1 MERKKK
7 IKAVIFVWIVLS
19 VFLGQSI
26 QGNNSVQGISTLSIE
41 QEDTPEDI
49 QEDKSDLM
57 ISEIQEGGEP
67 WFFYVY
73 WIQMKESL
81 SEYLYKYS
89 DETFAPKIHQI
100 ITYVIDVIANVP
112 ILFVLLLLSVVFA
125 SNLIIVTIVLMIT
138 SFYKSGR
145 EVYRKGLDERCEA
158 ILIGYLFGEVSLSEV
173 VDNLSSVK
181 GLFGKNILIDLLY
194 NYQQNL
200 SGEYSD
206 RILLL
211 YKELNL
217 DGISGRKMK
226 SFFSSTR
233 IKGIRELASLYPSDA
248 KDLIVKLVKDRN
260 VEVRSEAQI
269 AYVFLDSQSTFD
281 FLKDLE
287 SPLSTWVQLN
297 ILSYLKMNEKQVPSF
312 GKYINSENND
322 VQDFSIRMIDYF
334 QQNENAQLII
344 DLLDHPHHQ
353 TRFYVY
359 QAIRHLELEEAI
371 EKVKAKFKEET
382 YPNRVEILRILG
394 DLGGESD
401 LDIFQEVLSSG
412 NIRLKLQACRTLYNM
427 GEKGRSLLAKNS
439 EIENLGLMPF
449 IEHIKDKRN

>member
-1 MERKKK
+1 MGRKKK

-19 VFLGQSI
+19 MFLGQSI
-26 QGNNSVQGISTLSIE
+26 QGNNSVQEMSISSIE
-41 QEDTPEDI
+41 QEDTPADI
-49 QEDKSDLM
+49 QIDQSDLM
-57 ISEIQEGGEP
+57 ISENQEEGR

-73 WIQMKESL
+73 WMQMKENL
-81 SEYLYKYS
+81 YEYLYKYS
-89 DETFAPKIHQI
+89 DETFAPKMHQI
-100 ITYVIDVIANVP
+100 VTYVVDVIANVP

-125 SNLIIVTIVLMIT
+125 SNLIVVAVVLMIT

-145 EVYRKGLDERCEA
+145 EVYKKTLDDRCEE
-158 ILIGYLFGEVSLSEV
+158 ILIGYLFGEVSLNEV
-173 VDNLSSVK
+173 ADNLSNVK
-181 GLFGKNILIDLLY
+181 SRFGKNVLIDLLY

-200 SGEYSD
+200 SGEYSE

-217 DGISGRKMK
+217 DGISGRKTK
-226 SFFSSTR
+226 SFFSSSR

-248 KDLIVKLVKDRN
+248 KELIVKLVKDRN
-260 VEVRSEAQI
+260 IEVRSEAQI
-269 AYVFLDSQSTFD
+269 AYVFLDSQSTFN
-281 FLKDLE
+281 FLENLE
-287 SPLSTWVQLN
+287 SSLSTWVQLN

-312 GKYINSENND
+312 GKYISSNNND

-334 QQNENAQLII
+334 QQNENAHLVL
-344 DLLDHPHHQ
+344 DLLDHPHPQ
-353 TRFYVY
+353 TRYYVY

-382 YPNRVEILRILG
+382 YPNRIEILKILG
-394 DLGGESD
+394 DLGGGSD
-401 LDIFQEVLSSG
+401 LDIFQEVLSRG

-427 GEKGRSLLAKNS
+427 GEKGRSLLNKNS
-439 EIENLGLMPF
+439 EIESMGLEPF